1 MVESL
6 LSRFG
11 YLAIFLLL
19 AGAGTGVPIPEEPT
33 QLFGGVLAQRGT
45 LSFAAVLVASWTG
58 IIAGDLLW
66 FHLARRLGPQIL
78 DRRPIRKVLT
88 PERRARIEAH
98 LVRHGFLTV
107 MVSRHLSGLRLPAFA
122 LAATHGV
129 PWRTFFLADGLSA
142 LISVPLVVSAGFLGA
157 RHLQAIRSDLRTIEL
172 VVLLVVVAAV
182 VAWAVVRRVRR
193 SRPASLTAEPGADE

>member
-1 MVESL
+1 MVESI

-45 LSFAAVLVASWTG
+45 LSLPLVLAACWTG

-66 FHLARRLGPQIL
+66 FHLARRLGPSIL
-78 DRRPIRKVLT
+78 DRRPLRKVLT

-98 LVRHGFLTV
+98 LRRHGFLTV
-107 MVSRHLSGLRLPAFA
+107 IVSRHLSGLRLPAFA

-142 LISVPLVVSAGFLGA
+142 FVSVPLVVGAGYLGA
-157 RHLQAIRSDLRTIEL
+157 RHLQAIRADLRRVEL
-172 VVLLVVVAAV
+172 ALLLAVALGV
-182 VAWAVVRRVRR
+182 VAWAVVRRLRR
-193 SRPASLTAEPGADE
+193 GRPASLPAQHRAEE

>member
-33 QLFGGVLAQRGT
+33 QLLGGALAQRGT
-45 LSFAAVLVASWTG
+45 LSFAAVMVASWTG

-66 FHLARRLGPQIL
+66 FHLARRLGPKIL
-78 DRRPIRKVLT
+78 DRSPLRKVLT

-98 LVRHGFLTV
+98 LLRHGFLTV

-129 PWRTFFLADGLSA
+129 RWRTFFLADGLSA
-142 LISVPLVVSAGFLGA
+142 LISVPLVVTAGYLGA
-157 RHLQAIRSDLRTIEL
+157 RHLQGIRSDLRTIEL
-172 VVLLVVVAAV
+172 VVLAVVAAAV

-193 SRPASLTAEPGADE
+193 GRPASLSPQPGAED